1 MDPGA
6 VYWTNV
12 VKCRSTVSHSGERRD
27 APPPR
32 GSIEACAA
40 RLQLQR
46 ALVQPRAILVVG
58 GTASRQLLGVPI
70 LRAHGTL
77 VEDRT
82 EGVFYLPLVHPA
94 AALRASEHLEALREG
109 LRGVGLWLDAHP
121 EIRRRASEY
130 STPEDDSDDATETL
144 R

>member
-1 MDPGA
+1 M
-6 VYWTNV
+6 
-12 VKCRSTVSHSGERRD
+12 
-27 APPPR
+27 
-32 GSIEACAA
+32 
-40 RLQLQR
+40 
-46 ALVQPRAILVVG
+46 
-58 GTASRQLLGVPI
+58 PI

-109 LRGVGLWLDAHP
+109 PRGVGLWLDMDP
-121 EIRRRASEY
+121 EIRRRAGDY
-130 STPEDDSDDATETL
+130 SAREEDRDDATEAP